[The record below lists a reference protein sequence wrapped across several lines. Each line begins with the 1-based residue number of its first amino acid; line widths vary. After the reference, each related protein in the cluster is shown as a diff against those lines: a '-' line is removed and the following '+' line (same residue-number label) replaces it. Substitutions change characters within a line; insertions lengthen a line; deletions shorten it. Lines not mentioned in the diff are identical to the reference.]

1 MPRNRMLSSSRKDFP
16 EEIVAAMW
24 DAEMRP
30 AIMGT
35 LSALMDSKAVE
46 LYKDMKAFIH
56 LPTSFPDL
64 ETKIFVGL
72 NHSKAP
78 TFSGHG
84 LGGSAVPFG
93 VLCTSTRV
101 PFAPGPPEVQQFMW
115 ACHSQRICT
124 NIC

>member
-1 MPRNRMLSSSRKDFP
+1 MLSSSRKDFP
-16 EEIVAAMW
+16 EEIGAMW

-35 LSALMDSKAVE
+35 LFALMDSKAVE
-46 LYKDMKAFIH
+46 LYKDMKAFLE
-56 LPTSFPDL
+56 LPTNFPDL
-64 ETKIFVGL
+64 ETKIFVGF

-78 TFSGHG
+78 TLNMISGHG
-84 LGGSAVPFG
+84 LGGSAVPRG